1 MDDLCEF
8 NVSEIPEPVCLFVW
22 SLPVHLPY
30 WPAACLLRRFSV
42 EMHHVCVCRLL
53 SWPWVIHSTSDQ
65 WPWAT
70 FLLNSARLGDK
81 ARNVLVSYNSL
92 RASPVASHC
101 QGNLAFFLYSTAATK
116 QPAIWV
122 FLPKWPEAMDIIQRR
137 DSLGRINSNWRRQQ
151 NAREAANADAMD
163 MISALDSKEDRRQ
176 PGPLSRGTSHV
187 EFELFPHVFLDGK
200 INVKMIEKII
210 LDIIEYKY
218 TDSIYMCRKGPVHRY
233 FDNWTC
239 ARLVW
244 ILK

>member
-1 MDDLCEF
+1 MFDGSVNGWGIASSCFQLCPEWPNDYDYRRTSSSLKLIFVQKSFAFMDDLCEF

-122 FLPKWPEAMDIIQRR
+122 FLPKWP
-137 DSLGRINSNWRRQQ
+137 
-151 NAREAANADAMD
+151 
-163 MISALDSKEDRRQ
+163 
-176 PGPLSRGTSHV
+176 
-187 EFELFPHVFLDGK
+187 
-200 INVKMIEKII
+200 
-210 LDIIEYKY
+210 
-218 TDSIYMCRKGPVHRY
+218 
-233 FDNWTC
+233 
-239 ARLVW
+239 
-244 ILK
+244 